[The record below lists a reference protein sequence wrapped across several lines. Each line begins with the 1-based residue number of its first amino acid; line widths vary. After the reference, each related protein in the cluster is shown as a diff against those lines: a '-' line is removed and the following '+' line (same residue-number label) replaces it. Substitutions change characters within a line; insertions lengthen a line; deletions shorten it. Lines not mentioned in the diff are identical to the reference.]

1 MKLFGSLGKIA
12 AGLLLLTAQ
21 ASALTYKGFSLGANR
36 PDGACKYTA
45 DWKKDFQ
52 TIKGWNKGFN
62 AVRLYACS
70 DCNTLGKAVPAAKA
84 TGIKILVGVWATDD
98 AHFGRE
104 KAALLSAI
112 KAHGTDWIAA
122 ISVGS
127 EDLYRKDI
135 TPQKLAQQ
143 IYDVRGMVR
152 QFNKNLRVGHTDTWT
167 AWVDGANDSQQP
179 LGLAQIEH
187 NSAPRRKSYPL
198 FSRQGVFLPGF
209 PRTSLRGSFW
219 IPGLGFEG
227 GLQLLPSQKSH
238 HFFTVTSKTVYN
250 FVGST
255 CLPHTTTTITN
266 MSPPVLEVRTFM
278 PESSVDISKWWKS
291 RNLRTLNLLLIVPM
305 LSIFTQGTY
314 LPTVRLP
321 VQAIVGRQDE
331 ATAHVEP

>member
-1 MKLFGSLGKIA
+1 MKLLGSLGKLA

-36 PDGACKYTA
+36 ADGACKYTA

-52 TIKGWNKGFN
+52 TIKSWNKGFN

-135 TPQKLAQQ
+135 SPQKLATQ

-152 QFNKNLRVGHTDTWT
+152 QYNKNLRVGHTDTWT
-167 AWVDGANDSQQP
+167 AWVDGANDVVTKASDIAISNGFP
-179 LGLAQIEH
+179 
-187 NSAPRRKSYPL
+187 YW
-198 FSRQGVFLPGF
+198 QGVNIKDALRLKTFQNSYWDVKRRVNQVHPGIEIWVGETGW
-209 PRTSLRGSFW
+209 PTKGANYKGAAATTAALQSYYNNVGCWLWKQTSASAFW
-219 IPGLGFEG
+219 FTAFDAPLATPEVEKHFGIADSNRKLKFGL
-227 GLQLLPSQKSH
+227 
-238 HFFTVTSKTVYN
+238 
-250 FVGST
+250 T
-255 CLPHTTTTITN
+255 C
-266 MSPPVLEVRTFM
+266 
-278 PESSVDISKWWKS
+278 
-291 RNLRTLNLLLIVPM
+291 
-305 LSIFTQGTY
+305 
-314 LPTVRLP
+314 
-321 VQAIVGRQDE
+321 
-331 ATAHVEP
+331 